1 MGNIRY
7 PIVLFLTSF
16 VVLMIGLVFKIQ
28 HWPGGQL
35 ITGSMWMVQVV
46 SIVWLV
52 VLLTG
57 RNKKE

>member
-1 MGNIRY
+1 MGNFRY

-28 HWPGGQL
+28 HWPGAQL

-46 SIVWLV
+46 SIIWLI
-52 VLLTG
+52 VLLAG
-57 RNKKE
+57 PNKK